1 MISQYLSFV
10 AIILTHFINF
20 SLSASTTTKCKT
32 ITQEDISQS
41 VIWKVQHSP
50 YCLRSIGP
58 TTVRAN
64 ATLTIEAGVV
74 VRCQTSHLEINGKL
88 IAKGTSSQNIY
99 FIQESND
106 YDTLSFY
113 GAAWLKTLQTNTSC
127 QDNASI
133 LRYCNITGGHLAIS
147 AMESI
152 VQLQNVYI
160 KVSDVGVEATRS
172 WIEMDNCTII
182 GSQGSAIT
190 AYDGLYL
197 GHDTHIFLKDC
208 NAISLTNNII
218 MDTGG
223 VAIEI
228 YRSPTAI
235 QEFINIS
242 KNQIIRN
249 QQIFKVIGSGRKLSI
264 SHNLV
269 RDNHCSDDAAMQ
281 IEFVGNITINHN
293 EIINNKA
300 NLIGALNIKSVR
312 VPNTHITLTN
322 NFISTNVGSYAII
335 VIDQGTHHQLTQN
348 SIVDNHVESWSTAEK
363 TACAIFISAKNG
375 IDARNNT
382 FSNDRADC
390 EINISD
396 VLNGYLDTRYC
407 YWGSTDVHYISQ
419 RILYNVQSP
428 AVYSYFLSQPN
439 GKIYPSDPLVHFG
452 AILGS
457 ETWTSYKS
465 SNKNNVHT
473 ILNQTTLVLLPGSQI
488 IIDKEQIFQI
498 TSNVGI
504 YAKGTIENPI
514 TWIIK
519 EKGKIIIN
527 QDIPLSN
534 DEWNNHYPSQ
544 DGLINQSNFQ
554 YVNFN
559 TVHYDGGIIIQS
571 GNPSFYHCI
580 FNQASTNMLQYYL
593 GQIRIKW
600 CHFRYSRHLV
610 NTSCISAQHLV
621 GNNTIFATTLSGYGN
636 NGIILNTK
644 KLWNQTLIKPYKLSI
659 SQCYF
664 TLLKVAIAIQDCI
677 LVGNNI
683 NIQNNTFNSIETLY
697 FQYMQSYSQLK
708 ILTIQQN
715 QFINHFYGRHSL
727 LDVLCSPNN
736 TIIINVLKNNFT
748 YNHCQHNLIKFECSQ
763 HVDNYS
769 NDNLK
774 AYNHQ
779 VNIQENIFY
788 KNSIYKTDL
797 ISLLVDDNSQF
808 KSNNITE
815 TNNVQDGKYCIVKN
829 LVNSPSYQWNYFNN
843 PNVAFQ
849 LCNLAPFSYDKVV
862 DSRYCFWGVDDY
874 FNVTEVI
881 NDARWNSQFSYV
893 DYTVFR
899 NRWNQIVTTNFT
911 LHKDSLASNTTWS
924 RKDNPHLIYLSLTIP
939 SDVTLTIES
948 GVIIYMDAASQI
960 QVFGSIIAKGNLSHQ
975 IQFTSIDKYHNYP
988 QSTRWNRI
996 TFYHN
1001 NRSSLL
1007 KYCLFRFGGLWDA
1020 MVNVASPYTQ
1030 FFNNV
1035 FMIDFGQ
1042 LFFPKNIT
1050 NLICHNCTF
1059 IKGINQYGDGKYVA
1073 VSPHSDQNFPND
1085 YIISIDTHHLYHKN
1099 QIIAIIPHSAMEIA
1113 NITDAS
1119 RTGHLWIYPIKQAL
1133 TNIHVITHPVLSNRI
1148 IMLEIE
1154 IRNSDSHDQLLRI
1167 GVPLFLTKSFNT
1179 HITST
1184 TVAPIILKNQSC
1196 KPPTPSAM
1204 ATFNSKIWRTTSQR
1218 TVASRSTFS
1227 EYKLLSSSTTFS
1239 SFTSGYDI
1247 SHTSS
1252 NIRTILTTITLAN
1265 DGDTNK
1271 KSSDNMHMERST
1283 WFDSKHITSTMSV
1296 VETIPTSTISTI
1308 IPGRNVSVPDQ
1319 SNSTEQPSNS
1329 NAVTAVVVPVVILV
1343 VLGIAISIAITR
1355 KRLARFLTF
1364 SWNSNSDTLENP
1376 IIDAEMTVYSKM
1388 ENEKCYDIY

>member
-10 AIILTHFINF
+10 AIILTHSINF

-74 VRCQTSHLEINGKL
+74 IRCQTSHLEINGKL

-197 GHDTHIFLKDC
+197 GHDTHIFLQDC

-348 SIVDNHVESWSTAEK
+348 SIVNNHVESWSTAEK

-571 GNPSFYHCI
+571 
-580 FNQASTNMLQYYL
+580 
-593 GQIRIKW
+593 
-600 CHFRYSRHLV
+600 
-610 NTSCISAQHLV
+610 
-621 GNNTIFATTLSGYGN
+621 
-636 NGIILNTK
+636 
-644 KLWNQTLIKPYKLSI
+644 
-659 SQCYF
+659 
-664 TLLKVAIAIQDCI
+664 
-677 LVGNNI
+677 
-683 NIQNNTFNSIETLY
+683 
-697 FQYMQSYSQLK
+697 
-708 ILTIQQN
+708 
-715 QFINHFYGRHSL
+715 
-727 LDVLCSPNN
+727 
-736 TIIINVLKNNFT
+736 
-748 YNHCQHNLIKFECSQ
+748 
-763 HVDNYS
+763 DNYS

-1073 VSPHSDQNFPND
+1073 VSPHSNQNFPND

-1271 KSSDNMHMERST
+1271 KSSDNMHMER
-1283 WFDSKHITSTMSV
+1283 K
-1296 VETIPTSTISTI
+1296 
-1308 IPGRNVSVPDQ
+1308 
-1319 SNSTEQPSNS
+1319 QPSNS